1 MGVPTLMFAAL
12 AALVVLGGSFGEAS
26 ADATVLN
33 SDTVEVALSI
43 EAPPGTSI
51 VVHALDPGS
60 EQRSIAMLE
69 LQSGIYRTRFETRP
83 VDLVVV
89 FEDLSTGAES
99 NPARLTDLGVAPELV
114 GVVAPLEPEE
124 SEGSSLGWLALGL
137 GLASLSA
144 LAFWALGAR
153 STDQEV
159 EPSEPSEPVEA
170 DSSEVESSE

>member
-1 MGVPTLMFAAL
+1 MGVPTVMLAAL
-12 AALVVLGGSFGEAS
+12 AGLLVLGGSFGEAS

-33 SDTVEVALSI
+33 STTIEVALSI
-43 EAPPGTSI
+43 EAAPGTSI

-69 LQSGIYRTRFETRP
+69 LQSGVYRTRFETRP

-99 NPARLTDLGVAPELV
+99 NPTRLTDLGVAPELV
-114 GVVAPLEPEE
+114 GVVAPVEVEE
-124 SEGSSLGWLALGL
+124 SEGSSLGWLGLGL

-153 STDQEV
+153 STDEDP
-159 EPSEPSEPVEA
+159 EPAEA
-170 DSSEVESSE
+170 DSSE